1 MTEFVQKNVTIKD
14 IANEV
19 GVSLGT
25 VNKALTGKPGISERR
40 RLEIQQVAQNMG
52 YEVNSVAQ
60 IMSRKPMTIGVVMP
74 TWSNGEYYGEDKYYE
89 SMKTGMEK
97 EFEYLKKY
105 KINAAYYTVDK
116 TPDSTD
122 ISDFKQWI
130 KDYQPEAICF
140 CPRIHPRNRK
150 LMDYIVQERIPL
162 FLSGGGVE
170 PPKECMTMVSVDAFL
185 SGKMTADFFYCIHG
199 REAKTV
205 ALVESMETI
214 IAAKKVS
221 AFAAQIETYEA
232 DTPIIIETSYDIN
245 IMRKALVTLFKEHPE
260 VNCIYVTNA
269 KSVPVCEF
277 IEKHNLKDKVT
288 LVTTDYFDEIHNYM
302 KKNIIKATLLQNQEK
317 VGRIVVSQAYDY
329 LVKKRTYGNEN
340 VEPTERIFVKPDF
353 CLKSYFEA

>member
-40 RLEIQQVAQNMG
+40 RLEIQQAAQRMG

-60 IMSRKPMTIGVVMP
+60 IMSRKPITIGVVMP
-74 TWSNGEYYGEDKYYE
+74 ALTKGEYYGEDKYYE
-89 SMKTGMEK
+89 SMKTGMER

-105 KINAAYYTVDK
+105 KINAVYYNAEK
-116 TPDSTD
+116 NGNSRD
-122 ISDFKQWI
+122 ISDFKNWI
-130 KDYQPEAICF
+130 KEYQPEAICF
-140 CPRIHPRNRK
+140 CPKNYIRNK
-150 LMDYIVQERIPL
+150 EMMNYVVQKRIPL

-170 PPKECMTMVSVDAFL
+170 PPKECMTMVSVDAYL
-185 SGKMTADFFYCIHG
+185 SGKMAADFFYCIHG
-199 REAKTV
+199 REAHAAV
-205 ALVESMETI
+205 LVESIETI

-221 AFAAQIETYEA
+221 AFASQMEAYEA
-232 DTPIIIETSYDIN
+232 ETPIIIETCYDIET
-245 IMRKALVTLFKEHPE
+245 MRKALVTLFEEHPE

-269 KSVPVCEF
+269 KSIPVCEF
-277 IEKHNLKDKVT
+277 IEEHNLKDTVT

-302 KKNIIKATLLQNQEK
+302 EKNIIKATLLQNQEK
-317 VGRIVVSQAYDY
+317 VGRLVVSQAYDY
-329 LVKKRTYGNEN
+329 LVKKRTYGSEN

-353 CLKSYFEA
+353 CLKSYFDV